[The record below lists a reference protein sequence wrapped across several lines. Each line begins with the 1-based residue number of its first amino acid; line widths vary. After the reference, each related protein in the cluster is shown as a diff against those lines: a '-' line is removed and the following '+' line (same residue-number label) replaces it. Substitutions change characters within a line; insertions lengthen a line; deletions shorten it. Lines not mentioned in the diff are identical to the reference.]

1 MSRLTRADTQL
12 RTRARIVAAARAE
25 FAARGYRDTTIDRI
39 AARADLTRGAVYSN
53 FPGKRALYFTALTSP
68 AEPRPSLRG
77 RAGGRRASTASDL
90 AACALAWLDREHPSP
105 DAVAELADLG
115 TQYAGLMELNAVLLG
130 LSLGEHRLGVSRLA
144 LTLLAGA
151 TQLSPG
157 FVQPLAVAEACAHL
171 ADLDLADAWT
181 PPPTRP
187 PVRPV
192 EEAWTRPP
200 VDDEVLRRTANL
212 DGVIVVLGLNRLAA
226 VEDVVRT
233 TSAPTIALV
242 SSQPGELGPL
252 ARYTT
257 DTVLGCLQQPPRI
270 QLVHDEDGVLA
281 SALGC
286 EVIGDDVEYA
296 ALVDGERI
304 ISRAEGFGAAYA
316 IAAQAALGQAA
327 MSSIPSVST
336 PSARAAAPTQR
347 THRN

>member
-1 MSRLTRADTQL
+1 LTRADTQL

-77 RAGGRRASTASDL
+77 RTGRRRASAASDL

-105 DAVAELADLG
+105 DAVAELADVG

-130 LSLGEHRLGVSRLA
+130 LSLGELRLGVSRLA

-157 FVQPLAVAEACAHL
+157 FVSPLAVAKACAHL
-171 ADLDLADAWT
+171 ADLDVADSWT
-181 PPPTRP
+181 PPPTRA

-192 EEAWTRPP
+192 EESWTRPS
-200 VDDEVLRRTANL
+200 VDDEVFRRTADL
-212 DGVIVVLGLNRLAA
+212 DGVIVILGLNRLAA

-233 TSAPTIALV
+233 TYALTTIALV

-252 ARYTT
+252 ARYAT
-257 DTVLGCLQQPPRI
+257 DTLLGCLQQPPRI
-270 QLVHDEDGVLA
+270 QLVHDANGVLA

-286 EVIGDDVEYA
+286 EVIGDDLEYA
-296 ALVDGERI
+296 ALVDGDRI

-316 IAAQAALGQAA
+316 IAAQAAT
-327 MSSIPSVST
+327 SPIPSVST